1 MNTFPGENQRRYWP
15 LGQLISTRVHE
26 FLREPEALFWVY
38 GFPILMTLALGI
50 AFRNQRVEKIVVDV
64 VDSPAAVSTR
74 DALTSAETSERFQ
87 AQVSSDEEAHM
98 RLRTG
103 RTDLVVVPTTDAEA
117 RPHYEYLFDP
127 TRPQS
132 VLARS
137 AVDDRLQRVGGRRDV
152 ADVTL
157 VPVDEPGGRYIDF
170 LVPGLLGMS
179 LMGGGIW
186 GVGFVT
192 VDLRM
197 RKLLKRFLA
206 TPMKKRDFLLGIMLG
221 RMLFMIPEVLIL
233 ILFARYVFGVVNH
246 GSVLS
251 VMLLVIIGAVMFSGV
266 GLIIASRAKTIETV
280 TGLMNLVMLP
290 MWIVS
295 GIFFSSDRFPAA
307 AQPFIKAVPLTPLIN
322 ALRAVMLE
330 GATLA
335 SQLPRIAIMVAWGVV
350 CFTLALRWFRWR

>member
-1 MNTFPGENQRRYWP
+1 MSTAPGANQRRYWP
-15 LGQLISTRVHE
+15 LGQLISARVHE

-64 VDSPAAVSTR
+64 VDSPTAASTR
-74 DALTSAETSERFQ
+74 NALTSAETSERFQ
-87 AQVSSDEEAHM
+87 AEVFAEEEAHL

-103 RTDLVVVPTTDAEA
+103 RTDLVVVPTTDADT
-117 RPHYEYLFDP
+117 RPHYEYRFDA

-132 VLARS
+132 LLARS

-246 GSVLS
+246 GSVLA
-251 VMLLVIIGAVMFSGV
+251 VMLLVLIGAVMFSGV

-295 GIFFSSDRFPAA
+295 GIFFSSDRFPTV
-307 AQPFIKAVPLTPLIN
+307 AQPFIKAVPLTPLID

-335 SQLPRIAIMVAWGVV
+335 SQLLRIAIMIAWGVA